1 MTPKEKAEVMTN
13 IKEHLSDYK
22 WVYIILIVIL
32 SLLSVI
38 GWCFW
43 YEYAY
48 PCVYG
53 HYEEQ
58 WQTTWCY
65 GADGSMTPCGGY
77 YADVF
82 ICDCRT
88 VRDSIK

>member
-1 MTPKEKAEVMTN
+1 MEKL
-13 IKEHLSDYK
+13 KWHLVDFWWIY
-22 WVYIILIVIL
+22 VLLILAL
-32 SLLSVI
+32 SLI
-38 GWCFW
+38 GWFIW

-48 PCVYG
+48 PCVSG

-65 GADGSMTPCGGY
+65 NSTSSYPCGGY
-77 YADVF
+77 FADVF